1 MAEFTHIEVESDSL
15 PVVELDTEAQA
26 AYVRFR
32 EGKVART
39 KRVETETVV
48 VTLDL
53 DADGNILGLEL
64 IGVKDFTISSLLQKA
79 HLENAVPAKI
89 LERTRYLAAA

>member
-1 MAEFTHIEVESDSL
+1 MPEFTHIEVESDSL

-39 KRVETETVV
+39 KRAETETVV
-48 VTLDL
+48 VTALL
-53 DADGNILGLEL
+53 VASIPQA
-64 IGVKDFTISSLLQKA
+64 SLHFVALS
-79 HLENAVPAKI
+79 
-89 LERTRYLAAA
+89 